1 MRKNRWLFT
10 KLLADKTPSA
20 IIAYLGVIAAFNAAV
35 NFIEFRFSTDVQFS
49 FTMAVAMLTGIL
61 VGPILGFGA
70 CFIGDLVGFL
80 FNNKGMV
87 YMPWVGISIAMFAFL
102 AGVIF
107 NVLPCKGKG
116 AMWWKIALLI
126 LSSFLI
132 CTVGINSTGFFF
144 YNKAMGFSD
153 AVERYVAANFGKDVF
168 FFAYVVYRLFVK
180 LQIINSIVNYVLLTV
195 SIPFLVKLKPLK
207 LDI

>member
-10 KLLADKTPSA
+10 KLLADKSTSA

-61 VGPILGFGA
+61 VGPIFGFGS

-102 AGVIF
+102 AGVVF
-107 NVLPCKGKG
+107 NVLPGKGKG
-116 AMWWKIALLI
+116 AMWWKTALLI